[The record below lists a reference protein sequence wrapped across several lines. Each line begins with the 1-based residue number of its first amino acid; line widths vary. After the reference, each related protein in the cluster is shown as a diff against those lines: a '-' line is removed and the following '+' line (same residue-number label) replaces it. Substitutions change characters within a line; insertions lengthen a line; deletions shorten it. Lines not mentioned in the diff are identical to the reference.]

1 MRFYNPGRHDQYQG
15 TELGVD
21 SVLCMPIM
29 DLEDNVM
36 GVVEL
41 INKEGMI
48 FCSYEINFFC
58 SMFCFSSAHGRGHC
72 HRCGNSQGHSSR
84 HGHWRGKAM
93 PYSHGRIAN
102 RE

>member
-58 SMFCFSSAHGRGHC
+58 SMFCFSSADGRGRATSNRLYLFHILGVLRFQFKTITFQSIS
-72 HRCGNSQGHSSR
+72 HRVV
-84 HGHWRGKAM
+84 
-93 PYSHGRIAN
+93 
-102 RE
+102 

>member
-1 MRFYNPGRHDQYQG
+1 MLYCLRFYHPGRHDQYQG

-41 INKEGMI
+41 INKEGI
-48 FCSYEINFFC
+48 WISLCSGILVVSGVYCTVAKCWLGFTL
-58 SMFCFSSAHGRGHC
+58 
-72 HRCGNSQGHSSR
+72 
-84 HGHWRGKAM
+84 
-93 PYSHGRIAN
+93 
-102 RE
+102 

>member
-58 SMFCFSSAHGRGHC
+58 CLVFQVLMAVGAQRRTVSIYFTFWVCYDF
-72 HRCGNSQGHSSR
+72 NSKQSHS
-84 HGHWRGKAM
+84 
-93 PYSHGRIAN
+93 N
-102 RE
+102 Q